1 MRIWQWLLGL
11 LISILALYGAI
22 RGLDLPTLWAALQTG
37 DYGWLPPA
45 LLALTLS
52 VAARAARWRILLN
65 EPHGVS
71 FFRLWN
77 VLNVGYLVTHLLP
90 FRMGELARVL
100 LLARYPQTPPGL
112 VAMSIVVEHVL
123 DLVAVLMLAGLALIA
138 RPEAL
143 GLQILSWAGLGLTVG
158 GLLVLLVGAF
168 RPNWAWRLT
177 EWLTQPLPGL
187 LREPLRREARAALSG
202 LEVLRTPRA
211 LAGAL
216 GWSLAAW
223 VAAGSQLYAVMEI
236 FLTHPDWLPAL
247 WTMTALTFGML
258 VPSTPGYIGVVQ
270 GITVWV
276 MGGFGIPHA
285 TAFSI
290 SVVSHALIYFYLSL
304 LGALGLWLETGSLR
318 LSFLRKGGG
327 HYGST
332 E

>member
-11 LISILALYGAI
+11 LIGILALYGAV
-22 RGLDLPTLWAALQTG
+22 RGLDLPALWAALRTG
-37 DYGWLPPA
+37 NYGWLLPA

-52 VAARAARWRILLN
+52 VAARTVRWRILLN
-65 EPHGVS
+65 EPPGVS
-71 FFRLWN
+71 FYRLWN
-77 VLNVGYLVTHLLP
+77 ILNVGYLITHLLP

-100 LLARYPQTPPGL
+100 LLARHPQTPPGL
-112 VAMSIVVEHVL
+112 VAMSIVVEHIL
-123 DLVAVLMLAGLALIA
+123 DLVAVLMLAGLALAI

-143 GLQILSWAGLGLTVG
+143 GLEILSWAGLGLTAG
-158 GLLVLLVGAF
+158 GVLVLLVGAF

-177 EWLTQPLPGL
+177 EWLTQPLPRL
-187 LREPLRREARAALSG
+187 LREPLRREAQAALGG
-202 LEVLRTPRA
+202 LAVLRTPRA

-216 GWSLAAW
+216 GWSLVAW
-223 VAAGSQLYAVMEI
+223 VAAGSQLYAVMGI
-236 FLTHPDWLPAL
+236 FLSHPDWLPAL
-247 WTMTALTFGML
+247 WTMIALTFGML

-276 MGGFGIPHA
+276 MGGFGIPQA

-304 LGALGLWLETGSLR
+304 LGALGLWVETGSLR

-327 HYGST
+327 RS
-332 E
+332 

>member
-1 MRIWQWLLGL
+1 MRVWQWLLGL
-11 LISILALYGAI
+11 AISALALYGAV
-22 RGLDLPTLWAALQTG
+22 RGLELTTVWAALRAG
-37 DYGWLPPA
+37 DYGWLVPA
-45 LLALTLS
+45 VLALTFS
-52 VAARAARWRILLN
+52 VAARTARWRILLN
-65 EPHGVS
+65 APPEIPLY
-71 FFRLWN
+71 RLWN

-123 DLVAVLMLAGLALIA
+123 DLVAVLVLAGIALAL

-143 GLQILSWAGLGLTVG
+143 GVGALSRAGLGLTALA
-158 GLLVLLVGAF
+158 LLALLIAAF
-168 RPNWAWRLT
+168 RPHWAWRIA
-177 EWLTQPLPGL
+177 EGLTQPLPP
-187 LREPLRREARAALSG
+187 PLRDRLRWEARAALSG

-223 VAAGSQLYAVMEI
+223 VAVGSQLYAVMGI
-236 FLTHPDWLPAL
+236 FMADPDWLPAL

-276 MGGFGIPHA
+276 MGGFGIPQA

-290 SVVSHALIYFYLSL
+290 AVVSHALVYLYLTL
-304 LGALGLWLETGSLR
+304 LGALGLWIETGSLR
-318 LSFLRKGGG
+318 LAFLRQKAPR
-327 HYGST
+327 SPT
-332 E
+332 AP